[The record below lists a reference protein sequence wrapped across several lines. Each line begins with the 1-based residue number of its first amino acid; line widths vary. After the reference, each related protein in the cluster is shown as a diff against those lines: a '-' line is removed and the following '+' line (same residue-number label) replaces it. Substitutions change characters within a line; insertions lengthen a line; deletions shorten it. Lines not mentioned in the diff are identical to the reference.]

1 MLYVTTLKLNCLP
14 VWLFTYVMP
23 LHSYDK
29 FHSKYYYKQGQ
40 GSGEIIN
47 VSQPFVTRLKLTPP
61 WYVATK
67 DNRVTILMLNKITYQ
82 VSCYLDQGLRRWQ
95 QGYLIFLWHTYH
107 DLTRNVMRINSGY
120 D

>member
-1 MLYVTTLKLNCLP
+1 MIN
-14 VWLFTYVMP
+14 FIQ
-23 LHSYDK
+23 SI
-29 FHSKYYYKQGQ
+29 YYKQGQ

-47 VSQPFVTRLKLTPP
+47 VSQPFVTRLKLTLP

-82 VSCYLDQGLRRWQ
+82 VSCYLDQGLLRWR

>member
-1 MLYVTTLKLNCLP
+1 MIN
-14 VWLFTYVMP
+14 FIQ
-23 LHSYDK
+23 SI
-29 FHSKYYYKQGQ
+29 YYKQGQ

-47 VSQPFVTRLKLTPP
+47 VSQPFVTRSKELQCFLAQNQKTLKLTLP

-82 VSCYLDQGLRRWQ
+82 VSCYLDQGLLRWQ